1 MNEANHNLQGAF
13 RALADPTR
21 RQILRL
27 LSNDDM
33 TIGDVVD
40 KFSVTR
46 GAIKKHLNV
55 LEAGRLISVHPR
67 GRERVNRL
75 EPSMLKTVSEW
86 LNFFDQFWDQKL
98 DRLQQAVN
106 KEQGSK

>member
-1 MNEANHNLQGAF
+1 MKETNQNLQGAF

-21 RQILRL
+21 RQILVL
-27 LSNDDM
+27 LSDNDM

-40 KFSVTR
+40 KFSITR

-75 EPSMLKTVSEW
+75 EPAVLKSVSEW
-86 LNFFDQFWDQKL
+86 LKFFDQFWDQKL
-98 DRLQQAVN
+98 DRLQKAID
-106 KEQGSK
+106 KEKGNN

>member
-1 MNEANHNLQGAF
+1 MTQDLQGAF

-21 RQILRL
+21 RQILVH
-27 LSNDDM
+27 LSAGEM

-46 GAIKKHLNV
+46 GAIRKHLYV
-55 LEAGRLISVHPR
+55 LEEGQLISVHPR
-67 GRERVNRL
+67 GRERINRL
-75 EPSMLKTVSEW
+75 EPDALKTVSEW

-98 DRLQQAVN
+98 DGLQRAIS
-106 KEQGSK
+106 KEQGKK

>member
-1 MNEANHNLQGAF
+1 MTPNLQGAF

-21 RQILRL
+21 RQILVH
-27 LSNDDM
+27 LSAGEM

-46 GAIKKHLNV
+46 GAIRKHLNV
-55 LEAGRLISVHPR
+55 LEEGQLISIHPR
-67 GRERVNRL
+67 GRERINRL
-75 EPSMLKTVSEW
+75 EPDALKTVSEW

-98 DRLQQAVN
+98 DGLQRAIS
-106 KEQGSK
+106 KEQGKK